1 MSNFLFPNETQS
13 ELTLAK
19 LKIIMKNQ
27 DIPNNTHLLSVC
39 VVLVKTK
46 IILKISIAEFNQKLD
61 LESSTHALLNLI
73 SCTQ

>member
-1 MSNFLFPNETQS
+1 
-13 ELTLAK
+13 
-19 LKIIMKNQ
+19 MKNQ